1 MKKVLLNHGYT
12 NKRPVGHWLR
22 LTATELRNRGHQVW
36 YPQYPAP
43 DAPVAEDWQNLI
55 AQEASMMDDVVGGEK
70 IAICHSL
77 GCVNWLVAAHDGRFE
92 HPFDRL
98 LLVAPPDPALLNEI
112 PEIKGEPLDVSD
124 SQFRGSAFTAA
135 KSITLIASDQDRW
148 LPNGIGIWE
157 EALGLEAVMFPGA
170 GHFSLDDGFG
180 DWQGLWNWVESA
192 DPGMLI
198 LR

>member
-55 AQEASMMDDVVGGEK
+55 AQEASMMDEVVDGEK

-92 HPFDRL
+92 HQFDRV

-112 PEIKGEPLDVSD
+112 PEIKGEPLDFSD
-124 SQFRGSAFTAA
+124 PKFRDSAFTAA

-180 DWQGLWNWVESA
+180 AWQGLWNWVESA